1 MANLA
6 HPGHQHA
13 LIQQEI
19 SENCRVACS
28 MCVLC
33 FSGIPSADKAPLAS
47 PTLTLTHPH
56 TRQTLYDD
64 YNCGDCSFSLAAN
77 FAIATLSTPQDEQ
90 QEEKEDVIEHI
101 SHEHPLTSFHV
112 NVPNW
117 FMCRGCWLRISGR
130 VYGCRRCLFLL
141 HESCA
146 RAPRT
151 NPRHPFHPQHPLTLV
166 FDCGKGFHCQACDT
180 ERHNYL
186 AYYCHE
192 CRVHLDMACASA
204 ISFPSHPSPERE
216 HEAEGPTMIQ
226 HFSHRHPLKF
236 MHLSTV
242 GTDIRCQVCELN
254 ISGELYCC
262 PECIFF
268 VHKLC
273 ADELPQEIAHYLH
286 AEHPLTYQG
295 ECQYKSGGFRC
306 NCCLREYIGKASFH
320 CERCHFDLDPKC
332 AMQTHSA
339 FQGGIA
345 TKIQAFSY
353 LPTMTLSYFKPKK
366 NLIYLCVV
374 CMQPIT
380 TECLTYRLPDTMVLH
395 MSCAQQPLELEHPF
409 HPQHQLKFLPRSTSA
424 QHFYC
429 SACHVKSEGSA
440 FHCAEC
446 EFLLDLACASLKPTL
461 KHHRHEHSLAYFQR
475 SPYKYPRGNACR
487 RSSRIDVYC
496 CLPCNFNLHHKC
508 LALPPII
515 EHERHPYHPLVLFD
529 KFVQGDPN
537 DQYCDFCEEIRNPDH
552 GVYRCDECWYT
563 THIDCIISRSEEEGN
578 TSEQIEDPRLTKL
591 NEEIAGLEE
600 MIKVVETN
608 LEALTENME
617 ALNVRGERILKR
629 EHKKSL

>member
-1 MANLA
+1 MASLEY
-6 HPGHQHA
+6 PGHCHA
-13 LIQQEI
+13 LIRQEI

-28 MCVLC
+28 MCGQDIRGTAYCCQEHCDFFLDESCASVE
-33 FSGIPSADKAPLAS
+33 FPPQIKHPSHPQHSLS
-47 PTLTLTHPH
+47 LTLTPGKPW
-56 TRQTLYDD
+56 YD
-64 YNCGDCSFSLAAN
+64 YNCGDCSFSLEAK
-77 FAIATLSTPQDEQ
+77 FAIATLSAPQDEQ
-90 QEEKEDVIEHI
+90 QEEEANVIEHI
-101 SHEHPLTSFHV
+101 FDEHPLTSFHV
-112 NVPNW
+112 NIPNW

-130 VYGCRRCLFLL
+130 VYGCCRCRVLL

-146 RAPRT
+146 LAPRT
-151 NPRHPFHPQHPLTLV
+151 ILRHPFHPQHPLTLV

-192 CRVHLDMACASA
+192 CRIHLDMPCASA
-204 ISFPSHPSPERE
+204 ITFPSHPSPERE
-216 HEAEGPTMIQ
+216 HEAEGSTMIQ

-236 MHLSTV
+236 MQLSTV

-262 PECIFF
+262 PESIFF

-286 AEHPLTYQG
+286 PEHPLTYQG

-353 LPTMTLSYFKPKK
+353 LPTMTLYYFKPNK
-366 NLIYLCVV
+366 NLVYRCVA
-374 CMQPIT
+374 CMQPLT
-380 TECLTYRLPDTMVLH
+380 TECVTYHNRECIPDIMMLH
-395 MSCAQQPLELEHPF
+395 ISCAQLPLELEHQF
-409 HPQHQLKFLPRSTSA
+409 HPQHQLKFVPRSTSA
-424 QHFYC
+424 HHFYC

-440 FHCAEC
+440 FYCAEC

-461 KHHRHEHSLAYFQR
+461 KHHHHEHSLAYFQR
-475 SPYKYPRGNACR
+475 SPYKYPRCNTCR

-508 LALPPII
+508 LPLPPVI
-515 EHERHPYHPLVLFD
+515 EHECHPYHPLVLFD

-563 THIDCIISRSEEEGN
+563 THIDCVISRSEV
-578 TSEQIEDPRLTKL
+578 SP
-591 NEEIAGLEE
+591 AF
-600 MIKVVETN
+600 
-608 LEALTENME
+608 
-617 ALNVRGERILKR
+617 
-629 EHKKSL
+629 